1 MSKLKGKV
9 AFIGIGEVPTGR
21 YPETAAIYHAIESAK
36 LAIRDAGINK
46 DEIDYVLPT
55 AALFSP
61 QFNTELVTCRV
72 VEELGLKNVKKNC
85 QIFAGGSSS
94 TCATEIAASLINSGA
109 ASTILFVHA
118 DRLGTGVSLQGGI
131 DLFATAGIS
140 AEWEVPF
147 GQHYSS
153 IAALSTMRYKY
164 ETGCTDEQ
172 MAAICVSNRKWAEL
186 NPNAFF
192 RKPLTMEEVMA
203 SKMLSTPLRAKM
215 SNMLFDGGCA
225 FVITSAERARN
236 ITDRPVYLLGEGGVV
251 THFVFSQEPDV
262 SRFGWARAG
271 KAAFEMS
278 GLKPQD
284 MDIAEIYDSYPIYQ
298 LIGFEEL
305 GFAERGQGGEMFLK
319 GDTWPGGK
327 IPTTTNGGMLSQGHT
342 GAGGACALMVETVRQ
357 LMGKA
362 GDRQVKNAKF
372 AVETA
377 VGGTYMDAQV
387 TILGT
392 EIP

>member
-9 AFIGIGEVPTGR
+9 AIVGIGEVPTGR
-21 YPETAAIYHAIESAK
+21 FPETAAIYHAIESAK

-46 DEIDYVLPT
+46 DEIDYVLPC

-61 QFNTELVTCRV
+61 QFNTELVTCRI

-109 ASTILFVHA
+109 AKTILFVHA

-131 DLFATAGIS
+131 DLFSTAGIS
-140 AEWEVPF
+140 AEWEVPY

-153 IAALSTMRYKY
+153 IAALSTMRYKH

-172 MAAICVSNRKWAEL
+172 LASICVSNRKWALL

-192 RKPLTMEEVMA
+192 KKPLTIEEVMS

-225 FVITSAERARN
+225 FIITSAVRARA
-236 ITDRPVYLLGEGGVV
+236 ITEKPVYLLGEGGVV

-271 KAAFEMS
+271 KAAFEMA
-278 GLKPQD
+278 GLTPKD

-298 LIGFEEL
+298 MIGFEEL
-305 GFAERGQGGEMFLK
+305 GFAERGQGGEMFLR

-327 IPTTTNGGMLSQGHT
+327 MPTTTNGGMLSQGHT

-362 GDRQVKNAKF
+362 GNRQVKDAKF

>member
-46 DEIDYVLPT
+46 DEIDYVLPC

-61 QFNTELVTCRV
+61 QFNTELVTCRI

-109 ASTILFVHA
+109 AKTILFVHA

-131 DLFATAGIS
+131 DLFSTAGIS
-140 AEWEVPF
+140 SEWEVPY

-153 IAALSTMRYKY
+153 IAALSTMRYKH

-172 MAAICVSNRKWAEL
+172 LASVCVSNRKWALL

-192 RKPLTMEEVMA
+192 KKPLTIEEVMS

-225 FVITSAERARN
+225 FIITSAVRARA
-236 ITDRPVYLLGEGGVV
+236 ITEKPVYLLGEGGVV

-271 KAAFEMS
+271 KAAFEMA
-278 GLKPQD
+278 GLTPKD

-298 LIGFEEL
+298 MIGFEEL
-305 GFAERGQGGEMFLK
+305 GFAERGQGGEMFLR

-362 GDRQVKNAKF
+362 GDRQVKDAKF